1 MFTVGLGRRGRRGDE
16 GDEGDKEGRSLLTLD
31 YGLLTM
37 D

>member
-1 MFTVGLGRRGRRGDE
+1 VEVEGDE
-16 GDEGDKEGRSLLTLD
+16 GDEEVEGDEEQGKVTLD